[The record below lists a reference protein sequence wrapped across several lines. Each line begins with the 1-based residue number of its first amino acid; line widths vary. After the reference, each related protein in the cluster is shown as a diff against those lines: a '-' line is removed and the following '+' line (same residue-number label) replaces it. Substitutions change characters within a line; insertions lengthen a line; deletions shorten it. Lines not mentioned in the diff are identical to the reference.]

1 MRIVVYSALLAT
13 ALSVP
18 GAVLAANQRP
28 VRSLLEMRQEH
39 VVIQNFDL
47 SCAAAALATLLNF
60 QYGDPVSERDVARRL
75 IRREEYLQN
84 PALVQIR
91 QGFSLLDLKRYV
103 EQRGYDGIGY
113 GKLTLEDLIERAP
126 VMVPIDAIGYKHF
139 VIFRGVW
146 GNRVLLADP
155 AWGNRTMSVDT
166 FEQMWLNYP
175 DFGKVGFVVTRSG
188 GGDVTRNRLA
198 ARPEEFLSLR

>member
-103 EQRGYDGIGY
+103 
-113 GKLTLEDLIERAP
+113 
-126 VMVPIDAIGYKHF
+126 
-139 VIFRGVW
+139 
-146 GNRVLLADP
+146 
-155 AWGNRTMSVDT
+155 
-166 FEQMWLNYP
+166 
-175 DFGKVGFVVTRSG
+175 
-188 GGDVTRNRLA
+188 
-198 ARPEEFLSLR
+198 